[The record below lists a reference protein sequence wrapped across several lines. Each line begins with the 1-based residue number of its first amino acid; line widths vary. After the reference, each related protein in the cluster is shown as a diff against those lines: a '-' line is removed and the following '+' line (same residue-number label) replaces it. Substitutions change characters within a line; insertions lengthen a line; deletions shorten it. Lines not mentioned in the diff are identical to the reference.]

1 VPVADQPRDD
11 RGGSGFV
18 RRARP
23 GYVQAGD
30 PSRHISRAA
39 ESEHSLFTRWR
50 RDGDELARNE
60 LVTRHLS
67 LARKLATRYVRTQE
81 PLEDLYQVAALAL
94 VKAVDRFE
102 PNHGTAFRSFA
113 VPTILGELKR
123 HFRDKG
129 YGLHLHR
136 RIQELTLR
144 VQAAAAE
151 LTERNGHPPG
161 PIDIAEHLSVDLECV
176 LDALDAISK
185 RHAVSLDE
193 PVDLDPDA
201 DSVTRH
207 DVVGF
212 DDQGYGLVETSVTLR
227 AAINRLSER
236 DREVLEMR
244 FRDQLKQRE
253 IAERIGVSQMQV
265 SRILR
270 KATDELR
277 DDIPPV

>member
-11 RGGSGFV
+11 RSGSGSV
-18 RRARP
+18 RKVRP
-23 GYVQAGD
+23 GYVQTGD

-50 RDGDELARNE
+50 RDGDELARKE

-67 LARKLATRYVRTQE
+67 LARKLAARYARNQE
-81 PLEDLYQVAALAL
+81 PMEDLYQVAALAL

-129 YGLHLHR
+129 YSLHLPR
-136 RIQELTLR
+136 GLQELALR
-144 VQAAAAE
+144 VHAAAAE
-151 LTERNGHPPG
+151 LTERNGHLPG
-161 PIDIAEHLSVDLECV
+161 PIDIAEHLSVDLEAV

-193 PVDLDPDA
+193 PIDIDPDA
-201 DSVTRH
+201 DSITRH

-212 DDQGYGLVETSVTLR
+212 DDQGYGLVETSMSLR

-236 DREVLEMR
+236 DREVLRMR

-253 IAERIGVSQMQV
+253 IAEQIGGSQMQV

-270 KATDELR
+270 KAADELR
-277 DDIPPV
+277 DNIPPV